1 MAEVDPEPIIVVV
14 RTREVSTIVPKF
26 MAYANM
32 TFEDDRAEGSDDDR
46 PVPDCGDLS
55 QTHQVVADGFR
66 LDDSVPP
73 INLDNLII
81 QKGIVFKTMDAL
93 KIWLAE

>member
-1 MAEVDPEPIIVVV
+1 M
-14 RTREVSTIVPKF
+14 
-26 MAYANM
+26 
-32 TFEDDRAEGSDDDR
+32 
-46 PVPDCGDLS
+46 PDCGDLS
-55 QTHQVVADGFR
+55 QTHRVVADGFR